1 MHGKKQLN
9 TVVVCLCLHL
19 GCSHSLGLLS
29 ACKFIY
35 MQCWHE
41 PSELLWWDILVFGVE
56 SSFCLIRPLPSD
68 KLPVDRLSLS
78 GFCLVSLLQKAW
90 LMDCW
95 EGSLSDLC
103 RLRDLKFCQ
112 GDLWPQESI
121 HCLVA
126 QILNSRGCS
135 HCVLPLSKQCE
146 LWTNV

>member
-29 ACKFIY
+29 ACKYIY

-41 PSELLWWDILVFGVE
+41 PSELLWWDILVFGIE
-56 SSFCLIRPLPSD
+56 SSFCLITPLPSD
-68 KLPVDRLSLS
+68 KLPADCLCLSLDYKRPDWWTVERAAS
-78 GFCLVSLLQKAW
+78 QISADWEIWSSVS
-90 LMDCW
+90 
-95 EGSLSDLC
+95 
-103 RLRDLKFCQ
+103 
-112 GDLWPQESI
+112 DLWPLESI

-126 QILNSRGCS
+126 QNLNSRGCS
-135 HCVLPLSKQCE
+135 HCKLPLSKQCE